1 MKIVPPY
8 AFATRAAVLLALAAP
23 LALSGCF
30 FEDDPS
36 VSIGVT
42 PAKGAISEGASCQL
56 FNAITGALLSTSKT
70 DSTGTCSLT
79 VAGYS
84 GPIAVKV
91 CGGTGVTYFDETLS
105 TPANVAMSAA
115 NCLLAAAPSIPPGG
129 APKIGVTPLTH
140 LGAVL
145 AGMDPNSTSPKAPSQ
160 SAISDANDKVKVAI
174 LGSRF
179 SAFDILDA
187 PSPPRLGGKV
197 GTGDPK
203 SLAYGA
209 FVAALSKS
217 IVKADVG
224 GSGSGNVLNRFSALA
239 DAFKIGDGTFTTDA
253 IATAVRVGGPEL
265 QAVAESFYSVPTTQI
280 TGIAST
286 LKPNSDGQGE
296 KPASTGTGTGTGT
309 GTPAGSSP

>member
-115 NCLLAAAPSIPPGG
+115 NCLLAAAPSIPTGG

-160 SAISDANDKVKVAI
+160 SAISDANTKVKVAI
-174 LGSRF
+174 LGGDF

-187 PSPPRLGGKV
+187 PAPPRLGTTV
-197 GTGDPK
+197 GTGDAK
-203 SLAYGA
+203 ASLYGA
-209 FVAALSKS
+209 FIAALSKS
-217 IVKADVG
+217 IVTAGVG
-224 GSGSGNVLNRFSALA
+224 GTGNVLDRFSALA
-239 DAFKIGDGTFTTDA
+239 TEFQTGGGKFTTPD
-253 IATAVRVGGPEL
+253 IATAVRVSAAQL
-265 QAVAESFYSVPTTQI
+265 QAVANSFYGPALTTQI
-280 TGIAST
+280 TNVANT
-286 LKPNSDGQGE
+286 LKPNSDGTGP
-296 KPASTGTGTGTGT
+296 KPAPTETGTGTGTGT
-309 GTPAGSSP
+309 GTSSTP